1 MQILFHVFLII
12 VIGTAIMAGIHGAI
26 AIVNRLMS

>member
-1 MQILFHVFLII
+1 MEVLIHVALII
-12 VIGTAIMAGIHGAI
+12 VIGSVIMAGLHGAI